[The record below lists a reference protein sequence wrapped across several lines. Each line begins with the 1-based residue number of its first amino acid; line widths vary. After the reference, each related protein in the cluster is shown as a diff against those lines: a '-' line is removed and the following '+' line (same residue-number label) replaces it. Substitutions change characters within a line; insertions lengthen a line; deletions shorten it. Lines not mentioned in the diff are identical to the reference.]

1 MKKKAKNSILRG
13 AFIPREDL
21 ATIRGIGPQ

>member
-1 MKKKAKNSILRG
+1 MKNQAKNSILRG
-13 AFIPREDL
+13 TFIPREDL